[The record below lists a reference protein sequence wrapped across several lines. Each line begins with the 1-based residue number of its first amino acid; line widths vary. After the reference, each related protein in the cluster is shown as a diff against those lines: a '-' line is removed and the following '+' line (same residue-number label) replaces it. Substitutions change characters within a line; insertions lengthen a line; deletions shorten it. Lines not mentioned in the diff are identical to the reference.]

1 MSLVKYKQKRTF
13 SKTPE
18 PTGKKSTGGKSD
30 NKELHFVIQKHD
42 ASHLHYDFRL
52 EMKGVLKSWA
62 VPKGPSM
69 DPSIKRLAMMVE
81 DHPYDYKNFEG
92 IIPEG
97 NYGAGTVIVWDKGT
111 YIPQIEGMNKKG
123 WEKELLQSI
132 EKGKLHFIL
141 EGEKLKGEF
150 ALVKTHGRGENAWLL
165 MKIKDKYAATADVT
179 KKEKSVLSGRTLKQV
194 EKDPEKVWKSNREE
208 KTTIE
213 DSKKVSKTNS
223 KAKATKAKATGTQT
237 TETKTSNSKTRSPKS
252 PEDAFTH
259 PDHDFSTLLA
269 KGKKSPMP
277 KEIKPMLAT
286 LTEKPFDKKDWLY
299 EIKWDGYRAISYINK
314 GNVSILSRNK
324 LSFNEKF
331 DIIADALQ
339 HWKAKAVIDG
349 EIVALNEEGNPDF
362 QALQNYLKTGKSV
375 QLAYYVFDLL
385 WYDGRDITKL
395 PLLERKAILQQVLPQ
410 DNDLIRF
417 SEHIT
422 GENGQ
427 GTAFFKAALKKGLEG
442 VMAKDADSTY
452 SLARRSDSWLKI
464 KNNLQTEAII
474 CGYTAGRN
482 SRKHFGALILGKYK
496 NGVLHYIGHTG
507 GGFDTQSLKE
517 LFEKFQPLITD
528 KSPFKVKPKTN
539 MPATWLKPELVCEV
553 KFAEETREGILR
565 QPIFLGLREDKH
577 AKNEKKEKVVAAP
590 ASDKNTKTDKK
601 AKTVKITK
609 TDKKT
614 NTVKKA
620 KIVEKPK
627 PVIKTTTVKKTSTS
641 NTSKATPSKPK
652 PSSLLLPDPTET
664 EVEIKINNKLL
675 KFTNLDK
682 LYWPD
687 ENITKRDLLNYYAA
701 ISDTILPYLI
711 DRPQSLNRFPDGIKG
726 FHFYQKNVEDKV
738 ADWIE
743 TFPYISESDG
753 ETKNFLVCKDKATL
767 LYMANLGCIE
777 LNPWHSRIQK
787 PDNPDYCLIDLDPDT
802 NDFNEVIQTALEIKK
817 LLDDVGADS
826 YIKTSG
832 STGMH
837 ILIPLGAKYTF
848 DQSRMLA
855 ELIVQIINKRLPDIT
870 SIERSPKKRKG
881 KIYLDFLQ
889 NRQIQTMAVAYSLR
903 PKPGATVSAPLKWEE
918 VKKGLTIKHF
928 DMFNMPERIAK
939 TGDLLKGVLGKGIN
953 MQQVLKK
960 LQKFL

>member
-1 MSLVKYKQKRTF
+1 MTLAKYRQKRTF

-18 PTGKKSTGGKSD
+18 PTGGKSD
-30 NKELHFVIQKHD
+30 SKELHFVVQKHD

-69 DPSIKRLAMMVE
+69 DPSVKRLAMMVE
-81 DHPYDYKNFEG
+81 DHPYDYKHFEG
-92 IIPEG
+92 VIPAG
-97 NYGAGTVIVWDKGT
+97 NYGAGTVIVWDEGT
-111 YIPQIEGMNKKG
+111 YVPQIGAPGKKG
-123 WEKELLQSI
+123 WEKELLSSI

-179 KKEKSVLSGRTLKQV
+179 QKEQSVLSGRTLAQV
-194 EKDPEKVWKSNREE
+194 EKAPDKVWKSNREE
-208 KTTIE
+208 KADKSNAKTAAK
-213 DSKKVSKTNS
+213 SKNTSKENP
-223 KAKATKAKATGTQT
+223 
-237 TETKTSNSKTRSPKS
+237 KT
-252 PEDAFTH
+252 AAATH
-259 PDHDFSTLLA
+259 PENDFSTLLA
-269 KGKKSPMP
+269 KGKKAPMP

-299 EIKWDGYRAISYINK
+299 EIKWDGYRAISYLNK
-314 GNVSILSRNK
+314 GKITMLSRNQ

-331 DIIADALQ
+331 DIIAAALAE
-339 HWKAKAVIDG
+339 WNTKAVIDG
-349 EIVALNEEGNPDF
+349 EIVALDDKGNPDF

-375 QLAYYVFDLL
+375 HLAYYVFDLL
-385 WYDGRDITKL
+385 WYDGRDITQL
-395 PLLERKAILQQVLPQ
+395 PLIERKEILQQILPA
-410 DNDLIRF
+410 DSELIRF

-427 GTAFFKAALKKGLEG
+427 GTAFYQAALKKGLEG
-442 VMAKDADSTY
+442 IMAKAGDSTY
-452 SLARRSDSWLKI
+452 GVGKRSDSWLKV

-482 SRKHFGALILGKYK
+482 SRKHFGAVILGKYR

-507 GGFDTQSLKE
+507 GGFDTKSLKA
-517 LFEKFQPLITD
+517 LYEKFQPLVTNN
-528 KSPFKVKPKTN
+528 SPFKVKPKTN

-553 KFAEETREGILR
+553 KFAEETRDGILR

-577 AKNEKKEKVVAAP
+577 AKNEKKEKVVKAP
-590 ASDKNTKTDKK
+590 ASDKKTTANKSGNGTAV
-601 AKTVKITK
+601 AKTAVAKMATPK
-609 TDKKT
+609 KSTTQDKAT
-614 NTVKKA
+614 A
-620 KIVEKPK
+620 PK
-627 PVIKTTTVKKTSTS
+627 MKRA
-641 NTSKATPSKPK
+641 KATPKKATAKKSATK
-652 PSSLLLPDPTET
+652 SSANDLLPPDEK
-664 EVEIKINNKLL
+664 EVEIKIDGKLL

-682 LYWPD
+682 VYWP
-687 ENITKRDLLNYYAA
+687 EEGITKRDMLNYYAA
-701 ISDTILPYLI
+701 VSDAILPYLK

-743 TFPYISESDG
+743 TFPYVSESDG
-753 ETKNFLVCKDKATL
+753 ETKEFLVCKDKATL

-777 LNPWHSRIQK
+777 LNPWHSRINK

-802 NDFNEVIQTALEIKK
+802 NDFNEVIQTALEIKS
-817 LLDDVGADS
+817 LLDDVGANS
-826 YIKTSG
+826 FVKTSG

-855 ELIVQIINKRLPDIT
+855 ELIVQIINKRLPDST
-870 SIERSPKKRKG
+870 SIERSPAKRKG

-903 PKPGATVSAPLKWEE
+903 PKPGATVSAPLRWEE
-918 VKKGLTIKHF
+918 VKKGLSIRQF
-928 DMFNMPERIAK
+928 DIFNMPERIARA
-939 TGDLLKGVLGKGIN
+939 GDLLRGVLGKGIN
-953 MQQVLKK
+953 MQQVLKQ
-960 LQKFL
+960 LQKFI

>member
-1 MSLVKYKQKRTF
+1 MTLAKYRQKRTF

-18 PTGKKSTGGKSD
+18 PTGGKSASQ
-30 NKELHFVIQKHD
+30 ELHFVIQKHD

-69 DPSIKRLAMMVE
+69 DPTIKRLAMMVE

-97 NYGAGTVIVWDKGT
+97 NYGAGTVIVWDEGT
-111 YIPQIEGMNKKG
+111 YVPQLNGSTKKE
-123 WEKELLQSI
+123 WEKQLLQAIDS
-132 EKGKLHFIL
+132 GKLHFIL
-141 EGEKLKGEF
+141 QGEKLKGEF

-165 MKIKDKYAATADVT
+165 FKIKDKYAGTADVT
-179 KKEKSVLSGRTLKQV
+179 KKEKSVISGRTLKQV

-208 KTTIE
+208 KVL
-213 DSKKVSKTNS
+213 KNS
-223 KAKATKAKATGTQT
+223 KANTGKNSKDNTTKNSKAATTK
-237 TETKTSNSKTRSPKS
+237 NSKTITTKNKKS
-252 PEDAFTH
+252 PPPPAHTES
-259 PDHDFSTLLA
+259 DFSSLLA
-269 KGKKSPMP
+269 KGTKTPMP

-299 EIKWDGYRAISYINK
+299 EIKWDGYRAISYLNK
-314 GNVSILSRNK
+314 GKVNMLSRNQ

-331 DIIADALQ
+331 DVIAAALQ
-339 HWKAKAVIDG
+339 EWNAKAVIDG
-349 EIVALNEEGNPDF
+349 EIVALNDEGNPDF

-385 WYDGRDITKL
+385 WYDGKDITQL
-395 PLLERKAILQQVLPQ
+395 PLIERKEILRQVLPQ

-417 SEHIT
+417 SEHIS
-422 GENGQ
+422 GEDGR
-427 GTAFFKAALKKGLEG
+427 GTAFYKAALHKGLEG
-442 VMAKDADSTY
+442 IMAKNSESAY
-452 SLARRSDSWLKI
+452 GIGKRSESWLKV
-464 KNNLQTEAII
+464 KNNKQTEAII
-474 CGYTAGRN
+474 CGYTVPRN
-482 SRKHFGALILGKYK
+482 SRKHFGAVILGKYK

-507 GGFDTQSLKE
+507 GGFDTNLLKE
-517 LFEKFQPLITD
+517 LYDKFQALVTD

-565 QPIFLGLREDKH
+565 QPIFLGLREDKS

-590 ASDKNTKTDKK
+590 VSDKKK
-601 AKTVKITK
+601 APAP
-609 TDKKT
+609 DKKT
-614 NTVKKA
+614 KTMKKTVEKKA
-620 KIVEKPK
+620 ASSSTKQSPKSSAKKKVTHPFLSNDQNEAELKI
-627 PVIKTTTVKKTSTS
+627 
-641 NTSKATPSKPK
+641 
-652 PSSLLLPDPTET
+652 D
-664 EVEIKINNKLL
+664 NKLL

-682 LYWPD
+682 IYWPD
-687 ENITKRDLLNYYAA
+687 EGITKRDMLNYYAA

-711 DRPQSLNRFPDGIKG
+711 NRPQSLNRFPDGIKG

-738 ADWIE
+738 ADWID
-743 TFPYISESDG
+743 TFPYVSESDG
-753 ETKNFLVCKDKATL
+753 ETKEFLVCKDKATL

-777 LNPWHSRIQK
+777 LNPWHSRINK

-802 NDFNEVIQTALEIKK
+802 NHFDEVIQTALEIKK
-817 LLDDVGADS
+817 LLDDVGADA

-855 ELIVQIINKRLPDIT
+855 ELIVQIINKRLPEIT
-870 SIERSPKKRKG
+870 SIERSPAKRKG

-918 VKKGLTIKHF
+918 VKKGLSIKHF
-928 DMFNMPERIAK
+928 DIFNMPERIAK

-953 MQQVLKK
+953 MKEVLKK
-960 LQKFL
+960 LQKFI

>member
-1 MSLVKYKQKRTF
+1 MSLAKYKQKRSF

-18 PTGKKSTGGKSD
+18 PTGGKSD
-30 NKELHFVIQKHD
+30 TQELHFVIQKHD

-62 VPKGPSM
+62 VPKGPSI
-69 DPSIKRLAMMVE
+69 DPAVKRLAMMVE

-92 IIPEG
+92 IIPAG
-97 NYGAGTVIVWDKGT
+97 NYGAGTVIVWDEGT
-111 YIPQIEGMNKKG
+111 YVPQLSGSTKKE
-123 WEKELLQSI
+123 WEKGLLQAIDS
-132 EKGKLHFIL
+132 GKLHFIL
-141 EGEKLKGEF
+141 QGEKLKGEF

-165 MKIKDKYAATADVT
+165 MKIKDKYAGKEDVT
-179 KKEKSVLSGRTLKQV
+179 KKEKSVISGRTLAQV
-194 EKDPEKVWKSNREE
+194 EKAPEKVWKSNREE
-208 KTTIE
+208 KTTSKATSKATSTSKAASTSKPASTSKAASKAT
-213 DSKKVSKTNS
+213 SKKSS
-223 KAKATKAKATGTQT
+223 PTQPHD
-237 TETKTSNSKTRSPKS
+237 EAP
-252 PEDAFTH
+252 TH
-259 PDHDFSTLLA
+259 PDKDFSTLLA
-269 KGKKSPMP
+269 RGKKSPMP

-299 EIKWDGYRAISYINK
+299 EIKWDGYRAVSYLNK
-314 GNVSILSRNK
+314 KNVTILSRNQ

-331 DIIADALQ
+331 NVIADALQ
-339 HWKAKAVIDG
+339 DWNARAVIDG
-349 EIVALNEEGNPDF
+349 EIVALNDEGNPDF

-385 WYDGRDITKL
+385 WYDGKDITEL
-395 PLLERKAILQQVLPQ
+395 PLIERKEILRQVLPQ
-410 DNDLIRF
+410 NNDLIRF

-427 GTAFFKAALKKGLEG
+427 GTAFFNAALKKGLEG
-442 VMAKDADSTY
+442 VMAKDADSSY
-452 SLARRSDSWLKI
+452 GVGRRSDSWLKI

-482 SRKHFGALILGKYK
+482 SRKHFGAVILGKYK
-496 NGVLHYIGHTG
+496 KGELHYIGHTG
-507 GGFDTQSLKE
+507 GGFDTKLLKE
-517 LFEKFQPLITD
+517 LYDKFQPLVTN

-565 QPIFLGLREDKH
+565 QPIFLGLREDKS
-577 AKNEKKEKVVAAP
+577 AKNEKKEKIVAAP
-590 ASDKNTKTDKK
+590 VSDKKVKTMKKTTIPEEVVEEVMGNTKVAKK
-601 AKTVKITK
+601 ASP
-609 TDKKT
+609 
-614 NTVKKA
+614 KKA
-620 KIVEKPK
+620 AVKEPTSRATHKKASAKKATQPK
-627 PVIKTTTVKKTSTS
+627 TAAPKTTS
-641 NTSKATPSKPK
+641 SKTPSFF
-652 PSSLLLPDPTET
+652 PDDQK
-664 EVEIKINNKLL
+664 EVELKINNKLL

-682 LYWPD
+682 VYWPD
-687 ENITKRDLLNYYAA
+687 ENITKRDMLNYYAA
-701 ISDTILPYLI
+701 ISDSILPYLK

-738 ADWIE
+738 ADWID
-743 TFPYISESDG
+743 TFPYVSESDG
-753 ETKNFLVCKDKATL
+753 ETKEFLVCKDKATL

-777 LNPWHSRIQK
+777 LNPWHSRISK

-802 NDFNEVIQTALEIKK
+802 NDFDEVIQTALEIKK

-832 STGMH
+832 STGLH

-870 SIERSPKKRKG
+870 SIERSPAKRKG

-918 VKKGLTIKHF
+918 VKKGLSIKNF
-928 DMFNMPERIAK
+928 DIFNMADRIAK
-939 TGDLLKGVLGKGIN
+939 VGDLLKGVLGKGIN

>member
-1 MSLVKYKQKRTF
+1 MSLAKYKQKRTF

-18 PTGKKSTGGKSD
+18 PTGGKSD

-69 DPSIKRLAMMVE
+69 DPKVKRLAMMVE
-81 DHPYDYKNFEG
+81 DHPYDYKDFEG
-92 IIPEG
+92 VIPAG
-97 NYGAGTVIVWDKGT
+97 NYGAGTVIVWDEGT
-111 YIPQIEGMNKKG
+111 YVPQISGLNKKG
-123 WEKELLQSI
+123 WEKELLHAI
-132 EKGKLHFIL
+132 ENGKLHFIL

-150 ALVKTHGRGENAWLL
+150 ALVKTHGRGENSWLL
-165 MKIKDKYAATADVT
+165 MKIKDEYAATADVT

-194 EKDPEKVWKSNREE
+194 EKDPEMVWKSNREE
-208 KTTIE
+208 KVDKTKSTPKKPVKE
-213 DSKKVSKTNS
+213 DP
-223 KAKATKAKATGTQT
+223 A
-237 TETKTSNSKTRSPKS
+237 
-252 PEDAFTH
+252 TH
-259 PDHDFSTLLA
+259 PPVKKIAAPPAGDFSTLLS
-269 KGKKSPMP
+269 KGKKAPMP
-277 KEIKPMLAT
+277 KKIKPMLAT

-314 GNVSILSRNK
+314 GNVTMLSRNQ

-331 DIIADALQ
+331 DVIADSLKE
-339 HWKAKAVIDG
+339 WNAKAIIDG
-349 EIVALNEEGNPDF
+349 EIVALNKNGNPDF

-385 WYDGRDITKL
+385 WYDGKDITQL
-395 PLLERKAILQQVLPQ
+395 PLLERKEILQQVLPQ
-410 DNDLIRF
+410 DNNLVRY

-442 VMAKDADSTY
+442 VMAKNADSSY
-452 SLARRSDSWLKI
+452 SLGRRTDSWLKI

-496 NGVLHYIGHTG
+496 NSVLHYIGHTG
-507 GGFDTQSLKE
+507 GGFDTKSLKE
-517 LFEKFQPLITD
+517 LYEKFQPLVTD

-539 MPATWLKPELVCEV
+539 MPATWIKPELVCEV

-565 QPIFLGLREDKH
+565 QPIFLGLREDKS

-590 ASDKNTKTDKK
+590 VS
-601 AKTVKITK
+601 
-609 TDKKT
+609 DKKT
-614 NTVKKA
+614 
-620 KIVEKPK
+620 
-627 PVIKTTTVKKTSTS
+627 KTMKKTAKPEKVVENLTAK
-641 NTSKATPSKPK
+641 KATPKKSAAPKATAEKPAAKKAASPKATPPAPKATAKTSATSKKSPSKKK
-652 PSSLLLPDPTET
+652 PTNTLLPEDQN
-664 EVEIKINNKLL
+664 EVEIKIDGKLL

-682 LYWPD
+682 IYWPD
-687 ENITKRDLLNYYAA
+687 ENITKRDMLNYYAA

-738 ADWIE
+738 ADWIQ

-753 ETKNFLVCKDKATL
+753 ETKNFLVCKDKASL

-777 LNPWHSRIQK
+777 LNPWHSRIKK

-855 ELIVQIINKRLPDIT
+855 ELIVQVINKRLPDIT
-870 SIERSPKKRKG
+870 SIERSPNKRKG

-918 VKKGLTIKHF
+918 VRKGLTIQHF
-928 DMFNMPERIAK
+928 DIFNMPDRIAK
-939 TGDLLKGVLGKGIN
+939 EGDLLKGVLGKGIN

-960 LQKFL
+960 LQKFI